1 VLPGSLASN
10 PNCNFLGMSVQK
22 EGTVTGIPSFTALSD
37 SIYHL
42 KIALL
47 TKRSLPAMAKSKA
60 LQSNLDV
67 DYVISYRF
75 AKTGML
81 VCVVVGWIGGL
92 MDV

>member
-1 VLPGSLASN
+1 
-10 PNCNFLGMSVQK
+10 MSVQD
-22 EGTVTGIPSFTALSD
+22 EETVAGIPYFTSLSD

-47 TKRSLPAMAKSKA
+47 TSSLLPAMAKSKA

-75 AKTGML
+75 AKTGMF
-81 VCVVVGWIGGL
+81 VCAVGRGITF
-92 MDV
+92 

>member
-1 VLPGSLASN
+1 
-10 PNCNFLGMSVQK
+10 MSVQN
-22 EGTVTGIPSFTALSD
+22 EGTVTGIPYFTSLSD

-47 TKRSLPAMAKSKA
+47 TSSSLPAMAKSKA

-75 AKTGML
+75 AKTGMF
-81 VCVVVGWIGGL
+81 VDGGGMRDYML
-92 MDV
+92 TGV

>member
-22 EGTVTGIPSFTALSD
+22 EGTVTGIPYFTALSD